1 MREKYGSNK
10 ITVSS
15 LDELHDK
22 TIVVPDRTLVVIDE
36 ADAAFIDLKF
46 DIHENDSN
54 GFLLGLTATGCST
67 MENYELLII
76 HKKLKMLALS
86 SGI

>member
-1 MREKYGSNK
+1 MKDKYGANK
-10 ITVSS
+10 ITVSC

-46 DIHENDSN
+46 NIDDNNSN
-54 GFLLGLTATGCST
+54 GFLLGLTATGLSK
-67 MENYELLII
+67 MENYELII
-76 HKKLKMLALS
+76 LHKKLKMLALS